1 MKYVKRTLPFL
12 LLIFILEVV
21 ASVIVVHRSHGTWQF
36 SDFYSKPMNWYIP
49 VIYLVSNVLAGINRD
64 HMEKK

>member
-21 ASVIVVHRSHGTWQF
+21 ASVIVVHCSHGTWQF